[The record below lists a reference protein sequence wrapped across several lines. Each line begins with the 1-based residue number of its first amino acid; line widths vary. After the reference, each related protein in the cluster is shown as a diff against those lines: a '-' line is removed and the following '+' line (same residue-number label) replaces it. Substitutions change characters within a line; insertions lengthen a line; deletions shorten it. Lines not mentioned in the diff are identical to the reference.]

1 MDDQQSPPKAD
12 GEQHTTTGV
21 NTAKNKS
28 INATNNAG
36 IQRRLESKALLTALL
51 SPQDGN
57 AYQAYVKTCTGGA
70 PMEWFDEI
78 FVLGHPVIAQLL
90 LDASPRASFLST
102 KDRHNTGRTNKT
114 LKNIC

>member
-57 AYQAYVKTCTGGA
+57 AYQAYAETCIGGELT
-70 PMEWFDEI
+70 EWFDELSI
-78 FVLGHPVIAQLL
+78 LEHPVIARLL
-90 LDASPRASFLST
+90 LDASSGALFLST
-102 KDRHNTGRTNKT
+102 EG
-114 LKNIC
+114 